1 MYQPSQVCASG
12 ESTVDCFCQCSP
24 SSDVASA
31 VCQVLPSKAEYKF
44 NRPTTEGFST
54 SWNASRA
61 STGSAR
67 SSKRQDTEESPP
79 AVCGKVNSAY
89 RPHPVRNTQRAAANR
104 QTECLPRHGGAGGVP
119 SGSTGDPER
128 ALPKKLRGIWAPQ
141 VQSPAEPQRRQEN

>member
-1 MYQPSQVCASG
+1 MYQPSHVRASG
-12 ESTVDCFCQCSP
+12 ESTVDCFCQCNP

-67 SSKRQDTEESPP
+67 SPQRPEQDALPP
-79 AVCGKVNSAY
+79 PVRGSVNSAY
-89 RPHPVRNTQRAAANR
+89 RPHPVSNKQNAAAI
-104 QTECLPRHGGAGGVP
+104 G
-119 SGSTGDPER
+119 
-128 ALPKKLRGIWAPQ
+128 
-141 VQSPAEPQRRQEN
+141 